1 MLINIVT
8 ILNNVGK
15 KTLSDAAFIRPEQ
28 VVRFFAVHIKP
39 RKFSSPYFSH
49 FTEFPNKILSFRNFI
64 TFFREFNSFLE
75 MKNTKD
81 SVEFH

>member
-8 ILNNVGK
+8 ILNNVGN

-49 FTEFPNKILSFRNFI
+49 FTEFPNQILSFCNFI
-64 TFFREFNSFLE
+64 TFFSRISFSE

>member
-8 ILNNVGK
+8 ILNNVGN
-15 KTLSDAAFIRPEQ
+15 KTLFNAAFSAYI
-28 VVRFFAVHIKP
+28 VLFSVHIKP

-49 FTEFPNKILSFRNFI
+49 CTEFPNKILSFRNFI
-64 TFFREFNSFLE
+64 TFFSRISFSE

>member
-8 ILNNVGK
+8 ILNNVGN
-15 KTLSDAAFIRPEQ
+15 KTLFDAAFIRPEQ

-64 TFFREFNSFLE
+64 TFFSTISFSE